1 MLNILNVIIYTRNNM
16 LYGTIFGD
24 IAGSTYEFR
33 ACKNYKFTT
42 VPEKSHFTDDTT
54 MTLAVAS
61 WLMEDPNSLEVLV
74 KEMQFFGNRY
84 PKAGYGGMFRK
95 WLVDKNPKPYNSFG
109 NGSAMRVS
117 PCAWFAK
124 TLHEAETLA
133 EASAIVTHNHPEGIK
148 GAQAVAAA
156 IYMAKIGSS
165 KEVIKDYIE
174 TAYGYNLS
182 RTIQEIKDSGYDF
195 DSTCQGSVPE
205 SIIAFLESND
215 FEDCIRKAIWLGGDA
230 DTQAAI
236 AGSIAEA
243 YYGRVPG
250 QFIGV
255 VEKKLDAYL
264 LSVLNKFN
272 NFINRYE

>member
-1 MLNILNVIIYTRNNM
+1 MLSILNVIIYTRNNM

-42 VPEKSHFTDDTT
+42 VPEKSHFTDDTV
-54 MTLAVAS
+54 MTLAIAS
-61 WLMEDPNSLEVLV
+61 WLMKDPDDLEVLI

-95 WLVDKNPKPYNSFG
+95 WLIAEDPKPYNSFG

-117 PCAWFAK
+117 PCAWVAK
-124 TLHEAETLA
+124 SLDEALILA
-133 EASAIVTHNHPEGIK
+133 TKSAEVTHNHPEGIK

-156 IYMAKIGSS
+156 IWMARNGST
-165 KEVIKDYIE
+165 KEEIKAYIE
-174 TAYGYNLS
+174 STFEYNLS
-182 RTIQEIKDSGYDF
+182 RTIKEIKESGYDF

-205 SIIAFLESND
+205 SIIAFLEGND
-215 FEDCIRKAIWLGGDA
+215 YEEVIRLAIYLGGDA

-243 YYGRVPG
+243 FYDMPVR
-250 QFIGV
+250 FIGD
-255 VEKKLDAYL
+255 VEKRLDKYL

-272 NFINRYE
+272 EFCNE

>member
-61 WLMEDPNSLEVLV
+61 WLMKDPDDMEVLV

-95 WLVDKNPKPYNSFG
+95 WLIAEYPKPYNSFG

-117 PCAWFAK
+117 PCAWVAK
-124 TLHEAETLA
+124 SLDEALFLA
-133 EASAIVTHNHPEGIK
+133 EKSAIVTHNHPEGIK
-148 GAQAVAAA
+148 GAKAVAAA
-156 IYMAKIGSS
+156 IWMARNGST
-165 KEVIKDYIE
+165 KEEIKAYIE
-174 TAYGYNLS
+174 STFEYNLS
-182 RTIQEIKDSGYDF
+182 RTIKEIKEAGYDF
-195 DSTCQGSVPE
+195 NSTCQGSVPE
-205 SIIAFLESND
+205 SIIAFLESED
-215 FEDCIRKAIWLGGDA
+215 YEDCIRKAIWLGGDA

-243 YYGRVPG
+243 FYDMPVR
-250 QFIGV
+250 FIGD
-255 VEKKLDAYL
+255 VEKRLDKYL

-272 NFINRYE
+272 EFCNE

>member
-1 MLNILNVIIYTRNNM
+1 MLSILNDIIYTRNNM

-42 VPEKSHFTDDTT
+42 VPDKSHFTDDTV
-54 MTLAVAS
+54 MTLAIAS
-61 WLMEDPNSLEVLV
+61 WLMKDPDNLEVLI

-95 WLVDKNPKPYNSFG
+95 WLIAEDPKPYNSFG

-117 PCAWFAK
+117 PCAWVAK
-124 TLHEAETLA
+124 SLDEALILA
-133 EASAIVTHNHPEGIK
+133 TKSAEVTHNHPEGIK

-156 IYMAKIGSS
+156 IWMARNGST
-165 KEVIKDYIE
+165 KEEIKAYIE
-174 TAYGYNLS
+174 STFEYNLS
-182 RTIQEIKDSGYDF
+182 RTIKEIKESGYDF

-205 SIIAFLESND
+205 SIIAFLEGND
-215 FEDCIRKAIWLGGDA
+215 YEEVIRLAIYLGGDA

-243 YYGRVPG
+243 FYDMPVR
-250 QFIGV
+250 FIGD
-255 VEKKLDAYL
+255 VEKRLDKYL

-272 NFINRYE
+272 EFCNE

>member
-1 MLNILNVIIYTRNNM
+1 MLSILNVIIYTRNNM

-42 VPEKSHFTDDTT
+42 VPDKSHFTDDTV
-54 MTLAVAS
+54 MTLAIAS
-61 WLMEDPNSLEVLV
+61 WLMKDPDDMEVLI

-95 WLVDKNPKPYNSFG
+95 WLIAEDPKPYNSFG

-117 PCAWFAK
+117 PCAWVAK
-124 TLHEAETLA
+124 SLDEALILA
-133 EASAIVTHNHPEGIK
+133 TKSAEVTHNHPEGIK

-156 IYMAKIGSS
+156 IWMARNGST
-165 KEVIKDYIE
+165 KEEIKAYIE
-174 TAYGYNLS
+174 STFEYDLN
-182 RTIQEIKDSGYDF
+182 RTIKEIKESGYDF

-205 SIIAFLESND
+205 SIIAFLESED
-215 FEDCIRKAIWLGGDA
+215 YEDCIRKAIWLGGDA

-243 YYGRVPG
+243 FYDMPVR
-250 QFIGV
+250 FIGD
-255 VEKKLDAYL
+255 VEKRLDKYL

-272 NFINRYE
+272 EFCNE

>member
-1 MLNILNVIIYTRNNM
+1 MLSILNDIIYIRNNM

-33 ACKNYKFTT
+33 ACNNYKFTT
-42 VPEKSHFTDDTT
+42 VPDKSRFTDDTV

-61 WLMEDPNSLEVLV
+61 WLMKNPNDMNVLV
-74 KEMQFFGNRY
+74 KEMQYFGNRY
-84 PKAGYGGMFRK
+84 PKAGYGGLFRE
-95 WLVDKNPKPYNSFG
+95 WLIEENPEPYNSFG

-117 PCAWFAK
+117 PCAWVAK
-124 TLHEAETLA
+124 SLDEALTLA
-133 EASAIVTHNHPEGIK
+133 KKSAIVTHNHPEGVK

-156 IYMAKIGSS
+156 IWMARNGST
-165 KEVIKDYIE
+165 KEEIKVYIE
-174 TAYGYNLS
+174 STFDYNLS
-182 RTIQEIKDSGYDF
+182 RTINEIKEAGYDF

-205 SIIAFLESND
+205 SIIAFLEGNSY
-215 FEDCIRKAIWLGGDA
+215 EEVIRLAIYLGGDT

-243 YYGRVPG
+243 FYNIPAH
-250 QFIGV
+250 FISD
-255 VEKKLDAYL
+255 VEKRLDKYL

-272 NFINRYE
+272 EFCNE

>member
-1 MLNILNVIIYTRNNM
+1 MLSILNDIIYTRNNM

-42 VPEKSHFTDDTT
+42 VPDKSHFTDDTV
-54 MTLAVAS
+54 MTLAIAS
-61 WLMEDPNSLEVLV
+61 WLMKDPDDLEVLI

-95 WLVDKNPKPYNSFG
+95 WLIAEDPKPYNSFG

-117 PCAWFAK
+117 PCAWVAK
-124 TLHEAETLA
+124 SLDEALILA
-133 EASAIVTHNHPEGIK
+133 TKSAEVTHNHPEGIK

-156 IYMAKIGSS
+156 IWMARNGST
-165 KEVIKDYIE
+165 KEEIKAYIE
-174 TAYGYNLS
+174 STFEYNLS
-182 RTIQEIKDSGYDF
+182 RTIKEIKESGYDF

-205 SIIAFLESND
+205 SIIAFLEGND
-215 FEDCIRKAIWLGGDA
+215 YEEVIRLAIYLGGDA

-243 YYGRVPG
+243 FYDMPVR
-250 QFIGV
+250 FIGD
-255 VEKKLDAYL
+255 VEKRLDKYL

-272 NFINRYE
+272 EFCNE

>member
-1 MLNILNVIIYTRNNM
+1 M

-33 ACKNYKFTT
+33 HCVDYSFTT
-42 VPEKSHFTDDTT
+42 VPEKSHFTDDTV

-61 WLMEDPNSLEVLV
+61 WLMKDPNDMNVLV
-74 KEMQFFGNRY
+74 KEMQYFGNRY

-95 WLVDKNPKPYNSFG
+95 WLTEENPEPYNSFG

-117 PCAWFAK
+117 PCGWVAK
-124 TLHEAETLA
+124 SLDEAMTLA
-133 EASAIVTHNHPEGIK
+133 KKSAIVSHNHPEGIK
-148 GAQAVAAA
+148 GAQAVAGA
-156 IYMAKIGSS
+156 IYMARYGGT
-165 KEVIKDYIE
+165 KEEIKAFVE
-174 TAYGYNLS
+174 HTFGYDLD
-182 RTIQEIKDSGYDF
+182 RTIKEIKESGYDF

-205 SIIAFLESND
+205 AIIAFLEGNSY
-215 FEDCIRKAIWLGGDA
+215 EEVIRLAISLGGDT

-243 YYGRVPG
+243 FYEMPGR
-250 QFIGV
+250 FIGD
-255 VEKKLDAYL
+255 VEKRLDKYL

-272 NFINRYE
+272 NFVSNE

>member
-61 WLMEDPNSLEVLV
+61 WLMKDPDDLEVLV

-95 WLVDKNPKPYNSFG
+95 WLIAEYPKPYNSFG

-117 PCAWFAK
+117 PCAWVAK
-124 TLHEAETLA
+124 SLDEALFLA
-133 EASAIVTHNHPEGIK
+133 EKSAIVTHNHPEGIK

-156 IYMAKIGSS
+156 IWMARNGST
-165 KEVIKDYIE
+165 KEEIKAYIE
-174 TAYGYNLS
+174 SIFEYNLS
-182 RTIQEIKDSGYDF
+182 RTIKEIKESGYDF

-205 SIIAFLESND
+205 SIIAFLEGND
-215 FEDCIRKAIWLGGDA
+215 YEEVIRLAIYLGGDA

-243 YYGRVPG
+243 FYDMPVR
-250 QFIGV
+250 FIGD
-255 VEKKLDAYL
+255 VEKRLDKYL

-272 NFINRYE
+272 EFCNE

>member
-1 MLNILNVIIYTRNNM
+1 MLSILNVIIYTRNNM

-42 VPEKSHFTDDTT
+42 VPEKSHFTDDTV

-61 WLMEDPNSLEVLV
+61 WLMKDPDDLEVLV

-95 WLVDKNPKPYNSFG
+95 WLIAEDPKPYNSFG

-117 PCAWFAK
+117 PCAWVAK
-124 TLHEAETLA
+124 SLDEALILA
-133 EASAIVTHNHPEGIK
+133 TKSAEVTHNHPEGVK

-156 IYMAKIGSS
+156 IWMARNGST
-165 KEVIKDYIE
+165 KEEIKAYIE
-174 TAYGYNLS
+174 STFEYNLS
-182 RTIQEIKDSGYDF
+182 RTIKEIKESGYDF

-205 SIIAFLESND
+205 SIIAFLESED
-215 FEDCIRKAIWLGGDA
+215 YEDCIRKAIWLGGDA

-243 YYGRVPG
+243 FYDMPVR
-250 QFIGV
+250 FIGD
-255 VEKKLDAYL
+255 VEKRLDKYL

-272 NFINRYE
+272 KFCNE

>member
-1 MLNILNVIIYTRNNM
+1 M

-95 WLVDKNPKPYNSFG
+95 WLIAEYPKPYNSFG

-117 PCAWFAK
+117 PCAWVAK
-124 TLHEAETLA
+124 SLDEALTLA
-133 EASAIVTHNHPEGIK
+133 EKSAIVTHNHPEGIK

-156 IYMAKIGSS
+156 IWMARNGST
-165 KEVIKDYIE
+165 KEEIKAYIE
-174 TAYGYNLS
+174 STFEYNLS
-182 RTIQEIKDSGYDF
+182 RTIKEIKESGYDF

-205 SIIAFLESND
+205 SIIAFLEGND
-215 FEDCIRKAIWLGGDA
+215 YEEVIRLAIYLGGDA

-243 YYGRVPG
+243 FYDMPVR
-250 QFIGV
+250 FIGD
-255 VEKKLDAYL
+255 VEKRLDKYL

-272 NFINRYE
+272 EFCNE

>member
-1 MLNILNVIIYTRNNM
+1 MLSILNVIIYTRNNM

-42 VPEKSHFTDDTT
+42 VPEKSHFTDDTV

-61 WLMEDPNSLEVLV
+61 WLMKDPDDLEVLV

-95 WLVDKNPKPYNSFG
+95 WLIAEYPKPYNSFG

-117 PCAWFAK
+117 PCAWVAK
-124 TLHEAETLA
+124 SLDEALFLA
-133 EASAIVTHNHPEGIK
+133 EKSAIVTHNHPEGIK
-148 GAQAVAAA
+148 GAKAVAAA
-156 IYMAKIGSS
+156 IWMARNGST
-165 KEVIKDYIE
+165 KEEIKAYIE
-174 TAYGYNLS
+174 STFEYNLS
-182 RTIQEIKDSGYDF
+182 RTIKEIKEAGYDF

-205 SIIAFLESND
+205 SIIAFLESED
-215 FEDCIRKAIWLGGDA
+215 YEDCIRKAIWLGGDA

-243 YYGRVPG
+243 FYDMPVR
-250 QFIGV
+250 FIGD
-255 VEKKLDAYL
+255 VEKRLDKYL
-264 LSVLNKFN
+264 LSVLNKF
-272 NFINRYE
+272 YEFCNE

>member
-1 MLNILNVIIYTRNNM
+1 MLSILNVIIYTRNNM

-61 WLMEDPNSLEVLV
+61 WLMKDPDDLEVLV

-95 WLVDKNPKPYNSFG
+95 WLIAEYPKPYNSFG

-117 PCAWFAK
+117 PCAWVAK
-124 TLHEAETLA
+124 SLDEALFLA
-133 EASAIVTHNHPEGIK
+133 EKSAIVTHNHPEGVK

-156 IYMAKIGSS
+156 IWMARNGST
-165 KEVIKDYIE
+165 KEEIKAYIE
-174 TAYGYNLS
+174 STFEYNLS
-182 RTIQEIKDSGYDF
+182 RTIKEIKESGYDF

-205 SIIAFLESND
+205 SIIAFLEGND
-215 FEDCIRKAIWLGGDA
+215 YEEVIRLAIYLGGDA

-243 YYGRVPG
+243 FYDMPVR
-250 QFIGV
+250 FIGD
-255 VEKKLDAYL
+255 VEKRLDKYL

-272 NFINRYE
+272 EFCNE

>member
-1 MLNILNVIIYTRNNM
+1 MLSILNVIIYTRNNM

-42 VPEKSHFTDDTT
+42 VPEKSHFTDDTV

-61 WLMEDPNSLEVLV
+61 WLMKDPDDLEVLV

-95 WLVDKNPKPYNSFG
+95 WLIAEYPKPYNSFG

-117 PCAWFAK
+117 PCAWVAK
-124 TLHEAETLA
+124 SLDEALILA
-133 EASAIVTHNHPEGIK
+133 TKSAEVTHNHPEGIK

-156 IYMAKIGSS
+156 IWMARNGST
-165 KEVIKDYIE
+165 KEEIKAYIE
-174 TAYGYNLS
+174 STFEYNLS
-182 RTIQEIKDSGYDF
+182 RTIKEIKEAGYDF

-205 SIIAFLESND
+205 SIIAFLESED
-215 FEDCIRKAIWLGGDA
+215 YEDCIRKAIWLGGDA

-243 YYGRVPG
+243 FYDMPVR
-250 QFIGV
+250 FIGD
-255 VEKKLDAYL
+255 VEKRLDKYL

-272 NFINRYE
+272 EFCNE

>member
-42 VPEKSHFTDDTT
+42 VPEKSHFTDDTV

-61 WLMEDPNSLEVLV
+61 WLMKDPDDLEVLV

-95 WLVDKNPKPYNSFG
+95 WLIAEYPKPYNSFG

-117 PCAWFAK
+117 PCAWVAK
-124 TLHEAETLA
+124 SLDEALFLA
-133 EASAIVTHNHPEGIK
+133 EKSAIVTHNHPEGVK

-156 IYMAKIGSS
+156 IWMARNGST
-165 KEVIKDYIE
+165 KEEIKAYIE
-174 TAYGYNLS
+174 STFEYNLS
-182 RTIQEIKDSGYDF
+182 RTIKEIKESGYDF

-205 SIIAFLESND
+205 SIIAFLEGND
-215 FEDCIRKAIWLGGDA
+215 YEEVIRLAIYLGGDA

-243 YYGRVPG
+243 FYDMPVR
-250 QFIGV
+250 FIGDI
-255 VEKKLDAYL
+255 EKRLDKYL

-272 NFINRYE
+272 EFCNE

>member
-1 MLNILNVIIYTRNNM
+1 MLSILNDIIYTRNNM

-42 VPEKSHFTDDTT
+42 VPEKSHFTDDTV

-61 WLMEDPNSLEVLV
+61 WLMKDPDDLEVLV

-95 WLVDKNPKPYNSFG
+95 WLIAEYPKPYNSFG

-117 PCAWFAK
+117 PCAWVAK
-124 TLHEAETLA
+124 SLDEALFLA
-133 EASAIVTHNHPEGIK
+133 EKSAIVTHNHPEGIK

-156 IYMAKIGSS
+156 IWMARNGST
-165 KEVIKDYIE
+165 KEEIKAYIE
-174 TAYGYNLS
+174 STFEYNLS
-182 RTIQEIKDSGYDF
+182 RTIKEIKESGYDF

-205 SIIAFLESND
+205 SIIAFLESED
-215 FEDCIRKAIWLGGDA
+215 YEDCIRKAIWLGGDA

-243 YYGRVPG
+243 FYDMPVR
-250 QFIGV
+250 FIGD
-255 VEKKLDAYL
+255 VEKRLDKYL

-272 NFINRYE
+272 EFCNE

>member
-1 MLNILNVIIYTRNNM
+1 MLSILNVIIYTRNNM

-42 VPEKSHFTDDTT
+42 VPEKSHFTDDTV
-54 MTLAVAS
+54 MTLAIAS
-61 WLMEDPNSLEVLV
+61 WLMKNPDDLEVLI

-95 WLVDKNPKPYNSFG
+95 WLIAEDPKPYNSFG

-117 PCAWFAK
+117 PCAWVAK
-124 TLHEAETLA
+124 SLDEALILA
-133 EASAIVTHNHPEGIK
+133 TKSAEVTHNHPEGIK

-156 IYMAKIGSS
+156 IWMARNGST
-165 KEVIKDYIE
+165 KEEIKAYIE
-174 TAYGYNLS
+174 STFEYDLS
-182 RTIQEIKDSGYDF
+182 RTIKEIKESGYDF

-205 SIIAFLESND
+205 SIIAFLEGND
-215 FEDCIRKAIWLGGDA
+215 YEEVIRLAIYLGGDA

-243 YYGRVPG
+243 FYDMPVRFVGD
-250 QFIGV
+250 
-255 VEKKLDAYL
+255 VEKRLDKYL

-272 NFINRYE
+272 EFCNE

>member
-1 MLNILNVIIYTRNNM
+1 MLSILNVIIYTRNNM

-42 VPEKSHFTDDTT
+42 VPDKSHFTDDTV
-54 MTLAVAS
+54 MTLAIAS
-61 WLMEDPNSLEVLV
+61 WLMKDPDDMEVLV

-95 WLVDKNPKPYNSFG
+95 WLIAKDPKPYNSFG

-117 PCAWFAK
+117 PCAWIAK
-124 TLHEAETLA
+124 SLDEALTLA
-133 EASAIVTHNHPEGIK
+133 KKSAEVTHNHPEGIK

-156 IYMAKIGSS
+156 IWMARNGST
-165 KEVIKDYIE
+165 KEEIKAYIE
-174 TAYGYNLS
+174 STFEYDLS
-182 RTIQEIKDSGYDF
+182 RTIKEIKESGYDF

-205 SIIAFLESND
+205 SIIAFLESED
-215 FEDCIRKAIWLGGDA
+215 YEDCIRKAIWLGGDA

-243 YYGRVPG
+243 FYDMPVR
-250 QFIGV
+250 FIGD
-255 VEKKLDAYL
+255 VEKRLDKYL

-272 NFINRYE
+272 EFCNE